1 MYYIVPED
9 GMPQEVEQLY
19 KVESQGKDK
28 HHK

>member
-9 GMPQEVEQLY
+9 RMPQEVRQLY